1 MAPNNAVFQHYTARL
16 EQHNTIMKLINLK
29 VLLFAALCTPFA
41 VTAQT
46 CAVQSANNA
55 AGFEKDGDCDILE
68 SGPEFVELLIVGNG
82 TVNLETFTDLRGV
95 TIRFLQSATAE
106 FSPNT
111 FIDSET
117 EFKSD
122 NGNQG
127 HLAIDGENGK
137 LTFNGNGNGNGLN
150 IPTINEQM
158 AECPEGTACTL
169 IDRQNTF
176 VMPVTLMSWMTQIDG
191 KQVTLDWETA
201 DEQDNSHFVV
211 SRSTDGATFTEL
223 GTINGRGTT
232 GSVSTYRFRDQ
243 KPATGVNYYRLEQ
256 YDYDGTR
263 TELGVQSV
271 DFGGRVTGNLMLSP
285 NPVASGQVL
294 TFAGHADGDAKIE
307 IFAPNGSL
315 VGNYLVQGGTFRV
328 PTLKPGMYTLRM
340 NGQASRLVVAR

>member
-1 MAPNNAVFQHYTARL
+1 MAPNNPVFRHYAVRL

-29 VLLFAALCTPFA
+29 VLLIAALLTPIA
-41 VTAQT
+41 AAAQT
-46 CAVQSANNA
+46 CTVVSS
-55 AGFEKDGDCDILE
+55 GSGKTE
-68 SGPEFVELLIVGNG
+68 SEECFLTDEGRMYNVIEISGNG
-82 TVNLETFTDLRGV
+82 QLDLSGINYQDLTGVKINFTDAVPTTFSGDALTDNQTFFIAPSGGGV
-95 TIRFLQSATAE
+95 LKV
-106 FSPNT
+106 
-111 FIDSET
+111 ET
-117 EFKSD
+117 DEEGKQTYSFQGQ
-122 NGNQG
+122 GN
-127 HLAIDGENGK
+127 GENK
-137 LTFNGNGNGNGLN
+137 LDDLN
-150 IPTINEQM
+150 DKLSLC
-158 AECPEGTACTL
+158 ADVCTL
-169 IDRQNTF
+169 GNPSEVF
-176 VMPVTLMSWMTQIDG
+176 VMPVTLMSWITQIDG

-211 SRSTDGATFTEL
+211 SRSTDGSTFTEL
-223 GTINGRGTT
+223 GTIGGRGTT

-285 NPVASGQVL
+285 NPVASGQML
-294 TFAGHADGDAKIE
+294 TFAGHVDGETEIE
-307 IFAPNGSL
+307 IFAPNGSH

>member
-1 MAPNNAVFQHYTARL
+1 MAPNNPVFRHYAVRL

-41 VTAQT
+41 AMAQT
-46 CAVQSANNA
+46 CTV
-55 AGFEKDGDCDILE
+55 E
-68 SGPEFVELLIVGNG
+68 STNSGKVESTECFL
-82 TVNLETFTDLRGV
+82 TDEGRV
-95 TIRFLQSATAE
+95 YNVI
-106 FSPNT
+106 N
-111 FIDSET
+111 I
-117 EFKSD
+117 K
-122 NGNQG
+122 
-127 HLAIDGENGK
+127 
-137 LTFNGNGNGNGLN
+137 GNGNLTLTELRYQDLTGVKIVFEKAVPTTFSGDAFTDKYTFFVPPSGGGALKVETSTDGKQTYSFQGQGNGENKLDDLN
-150 IPTINEQM
+150 DKLSQ
-158 AECPEGTACTL
+158 CDDVCTL
-169 IDRQNTF
+169 ADPARTF
-176 VMPVTLMSWMTQIDG
+176 VMPVTLMSWITQIDG

-211 SRSTDGATFTEL
+211 SRSTDGSTFTEL
-223 GTINGRGTT
+223 GTIGGRGTT

-285 NPVASGQVL
+285 NPVASGQML
-294 TFAGHADGDAKIE
+294 TFDGHVDGETEIE
-307 IFAPNGSL
+307 IFAPNGSH